1 MPDYNWKKWRRIL
14 LLGFSSIILL
24 LILSGFAFGLISGC
38 SLDVS
43 RLEEQKLSTVVYGAN
58 NKVVTNLFE
67 ENRSYISLDKVPQ
80 KMKEAFLATEDR
92 KFYEHRG
99 IDVLGIARALL
110 IDLKVGSFKEGASTI
125 TQQLVRQTYLSNEQT
140 IARKAREAIYAIVIE
155 RYYTKDQIFE
165 KYLNK
170 VYFGKQAYGV
180 QAAARAYL
188 GKDIY
193 ELDLAETA
201 LIAGLVKAP
210 SIYMNNPD
218 KARERRNIVLE
229 SMKDVGYIKPE
240 EAKEAAA
247 QPVTYVEGNS
257 SRHVA
262 PYFIDYIVQ
271 ELLKNGISENDI
283 YTGGLRIKTTLDVDM
298 QKAAEASFKS
308 GLPAAS
314 ADGNGIAQP
323 QAALVAIDPHTG
335 HIKAMI
341 GGRDFGN
348 TQLNRAVKAHRQP
361 GSTIKPFVYTAALDN
376 QYTPSTM
383 ITDEPLEFT
392 NADGSVYQPQNYDKI
407 FRGPITVREA
417 IENSVNIAAIKLVDQ
432 LGPQMIVKYGQK
444 MGLESLVTTGKK
456 NDLNLASLA
465 LGGLTKGVTPLE
477 LASAY
482 TPLANQGI
490 YVKPIAVLEV
500 LDSSGSVL
508 YRNHS
513 KKSVILSEPTA
524 YLMTDLLRGVIERG
538 TGRGANIGRP
548 AAGKTGTT
556 SDYTNAWFVGYTP
569 ELLSVV
575 WIGNDAQN
583 QPLRINGT
591 LIGSGTAARIWGG
604 FMKSALSKVPASDFP
619 VPSGIVSG
627 IEICAESGYLASN
640 CPNTKIETYISGT
653 EPTEECP
660 LHSPGGDALFE
671 TVSICRLSGKLATHS
686 CPSEH
691 LETRYFN
698 RVTGRELIG
707 KATRPWD
714 YCDMHGPQEITV
726 KICTHSGL
734 LAKADCPIDA
744 VILQRFIQG
753 EEPAEFCDV
762 H

>member
-1 MPDYNWKKWRRIL
+1 MPNNTWKKWRSGL
-14 LLGFSSIILL
+14 LIGFSTLILL
-24 LILSGFAFGLISGC
+24 LILIGFTFGLIAGC

-67 ENRSYISLDKVPQ
+67 ENRSYITLDKVPQ

-99 IDVLGIARALL
+99 IDVLGIMRALL
-110 IDLKVGSFKEGASTI
+110 IDLKVGRFKEGASTI
-125 TQQLVRQTYLSNEQT
+125 TQQLIRQTYLSNERT
-140 IARKAREAIYAIVIE
+140 IARKVREAIYAIVVE

-170 VYFGKQAYGV
+170 IYLGKQAYGV

-210 SIYMNNPD
+210 SVYMNNPE

-229 SMKDVGYIKPE
+229 SMKDVGYITAE

-247 QPVTYVEGNS
+247 QPVVFAENTS
-257 SRHVA
+257 SRRVA

-271 ELLKNGISENDI
+271 ELLKNGISETEI
-283 YTGGLRIKTTLDVDM
+283 YTGGLKIKTTLDVDI
-298 QKAAEASFKS
+298 QKAAEEAFKN

-314 ADGNGIAQP
+314 PDSNGIAQP

-361 GSTIKPFVYTAALDN
+361 GSTMKPFVYTAALDN
-376 QYTPSTM
+376 HFTPSM
-383 ITDEPLEFT
+383 MVVDEPLEFN
-392 NADGSVYQPQNYDKI
+392 NADGSKYRPQNYDRT
-407 FRGPITVREA
+407 FRGPITLREA
-417 IENSVNIAAIKLVDQ
+417 IENSVNIVAIKLVDQ
-432 LGPQMIVKYGQK
+432 LGPQTIMKYAQK
-444 MGLESLVTTGKK
+444 MGLTSLVSTGKK
-456 NDLNLASLA
+456 NDLNVAALA
-465 LGGLTKGVTPLE
+465 LGGLTNGVTPLE

-490 YVKPIAVLEV
+490 YVEPIAILEV
-500 LDSSGSVL
+500 VDSSGSVI

-513 KKSVILSEPTA
+513 KKSVVLSEPTA

-538 TGRGANIGRP
+538 TGRAANIGRP

-556 SDYTNAWFVGYTP
+556 NENTNAWFIGYTP

-575 WIGNDAQN
+575 WLGNDAQN
-583 QPLRINGT
+583 KPLRVNGT
-591 LIGSGTAARIWGG
+591 IIGSGTAARIWGN
-604 FMKSALSKVPASDFP
+604 FMRSALSNVPASDFP
-619 VPSGIVSG
+619 VPSGVVSG
-627 IEICAESGYLASN
+627 IEICTESGYLASN
-640 CPNTKIETYISGT
+640 CPNTKIETFIQGT

-660 LHSPGGDALFE
+660 LHSPGGNTLFE
-671 TVSICRLSGKLATHS
+671 TVTICRESGKLATYS
-686 CPSEH
+686 CPPED

-698 RVTGRELIG
+698 RATGRELLG
-707 KATRPWD
+707 SATRPWD
-714 YCDMHGPQEITV
+714 YCDVHGPQEITV

-734 LAKADCPIDA
+734 LAKSSCPVDS

-753 EEPAEFCDV
+753 EEPTEFCDI